1 MNLSGKTA
9 IVTGSNTGIGYE
21 TALDLY
27 KKGAKVYVACRNEA
41 KALNAIER
49 MKAEGGTGVLVYKH
63 LNLASLR
70 SVKAFCG
77 QCNTI
82 RIKT

>member
-27 KKGAKVYVACRNEA
+27 KKGARVYVACRNQE
-41 KALNAIER
+41 KALQAIER
-49 MKAEGGTGVLVYKH
+49 MKADGGTGELIFEH
-63 LNLASLR
+63 LDLASLAICE
-70 SVKAFCG
+70 SFC
-77 QCNTI
+77 
-82 RIKT
+82 RPYYKS